1 MADLESVTA
10 TLQRQNEEA
19 LAASLENASA
29 VLQSAGARTAFEEL
43 TNIIE
48 SQEEKTVDEYKKT
61 QQRVAAL
68 QKSIK
73 NLEGLSR
80 AESAALTQTM
90 KDAQNSLNQNANFKA
105 TVGNVVKDSAKGA
118 AAGLGNLVSGA
129 LSQSPILAFG
139 AGFISERVSQFK
151 ERKAAQ
157 KAEEEERNDRLAA
170 EEQKEQKEMGLLRET
185 ISNEDA
191 VRASN
196 KNMEEIQRDAAMQGV
211 SEQELIDQEKDR
223 IIRRA
228 QADKDAADKEEAA
241 RKNLEKIAE
250 RYGIS
255 ISDEENSQPAPTP
268 NDNIT
273 TEPNQD
279 IPTTSE
285 ESETSAEA
293 PTRRGRGPD
302 LQPRARRDTGG
313 NENISTQTES
323 TGDTVQPQGDL
334 ASEPTVSQLTDTQLE
349 FQPFLEKIYDE
360 MVWQRENADNPN
372 SLEIEEAREL
382 RRERKKRLDI
392 ERAQLKAMQ
401 EGDGSGSGTGGGG
414 NEGGILDT
422 LGDMGGLV
430 GLAGGG
436 AGLLG
441 MFGLGKNGFLT
452 KGLKSVTGK
461 FGKFGGKI
469 GKLGAVVAGAGAAI
483 GGLSTLFPD
492 LKFPKFNTPDVP
504 DVNANVN
511 ANEMDGDGKRTGGSQ
526 DNIEAPKGT
535 DTGKLQ
541 TDANIK
547 ANTGEMDGDGK
558 RTGGTQDNIEAPKGT
573 DTGKLQTDADIKANT
588 GEMDGDG
595 KRTGGSQDNI
605 EAPKGT
611 DTQKL
616 QADVDKKANIGEF
629 DGDGKR
635 TGGSQDNIE
644 APKGTDTGKLQ
655 IQENV
660 RLEKERVEK
669 LKRAQAEGEARKA
682 AADKKL
688 NNAKNAAREAEVD
701 AVKKAK
707 AKRLALD
714 QEKLTS
720 QMQTDADAELKRVEA
735 EAEKKRVAAEAEAQ
749 KIRDAETAEAERKQL
764 QAEADAEKKRIDLEN
779 AEKKRIELE
788 TKKEVER
795 FNKKNNVID
804 FPDAKP
810 ISVPVPDNANIKP
823 NTNIPVKKPPAAAV
837 PRGRTTGGG
846 LAKAKDMIGAKT
858 AGAVGAISEV
868 IKVPDAAKS
877 VMATGK
883 DIAQKKMKG
892 ILGKN
897 FTKMA
902 TKLVPGLGIL
912 TGLGFAASRL
922 WDGDYAGAAAE
933 GVGVFLPSVSGAG
946 IDVALMARDSYN
958 DYYKTPGND
967 FPLDDDLANNPEQAQ
982 ARLDEITAMA
992 KDMILGAEKQV
1003 QDFNAEEYKR
1013 QVAELEG
1020 QIAADTEIAENKDF
1034 AWYESNKPRQARR
1047 RIEQNEKKL
1056 EELKKTNPAATMSP
1070 VPSQSPDRG
1079 DGMSSTLPSKPTVA
1093 PVDETSNISEARQ
1106 RDLDLFDADGDG
1118 KLNKYERRQRKLARQ
1133 TGAQNVSG
1141 SASIQ
1146 AKNEVANMMGKNALD
1161 SSAGAVTKNV
1171 VVAPTSNST
1180 VVNNSSVQQLGK
1192 NRAQVRHP
1200 DQTANNVGAGVGSF

>member
-29 VLQSAGARTAFEEL
+29 VLQSSGARTAFEEL

-90 KDAQNSLNQNANFKA
+90 KDAQDSLNQNANFKA

-157 KAEEEERNDRLAA
+157 KAEDEERNDRLAA

-255 ISDEENSQPAPTP
+255 VSGEENMAPSPAPQ
-268 NDNIT
+268 NNIT

-323 TGDTVQPQGDL
+323 AADTVQPQGDI

-401 EGDGSGSGTGGGG
+401 EGGGSGSGTGGGG

-461 FGKFGGKI
+461 FGGFGGKI

-492 LKFPKFNTPDVP
+492 LKFPKFDIDTPD
-504 DVNANVN
+504 VN
-511 ANEMDGDGKRTGGSQ
+511 ANEMDGPDRTV
-526 DNIEAPKGT
+526 
-535 DTGKLQ
+535 
-541 TDANIK
+541 
-547 ANTGEMDGDGK
+547 
-558 RTGGTQDNIEAPKGT
+558 RGTQDNIEAPKGT

-616 QADVDKKANIGEF
+616 Q
-629 DGDGKR
+629 
-635 TGGSQDNIE
+635 
-644 APKGTDTGKLQ
+644 

-660 RLEKERVEK
+660 RLEKERVDK
-669 LKRAQAEGEARKA
+669 LRKAQAEGEVRKA

-688 NNAKNAAREAEVD
+688 NNAKNVAREAEVD

-735 EAEKKRVAAEAEAQ
+735 EAEKKRAAAEAEAQ

-764 QAEADAEKKRIDLEN
+764 QAEADAEKKRIELEN

-823 NTNIPVKKPPAAAV
+823 NTNIPIKKPPAAAV

-858 AGAVGAISEV
+858 AATASAISEV
-868 IKVPDAAKS
+868 VKVPDAAKS

-912 TGLGFAASRL
+912 TGLGFAAGRL
-922 WDGDYAGAAAE
+922 WDGDFTGAAAE

-967 FPLDDDLANNPEQAQ
+967 FPLEDDLANNPEQAQ

-1106 RDLDLFDADGDG
+1106 RDLELFDTDGDG

-1133 TGAQNVSG
+1133 TGTQNVSG

-1161 SSAGAVTKNV
+1161 SSAGAGTNNV

-1192 NRAQVRHP
+1192 NRAQVRNP
-1200 DQTANNVGAGVGSF
+1200 DQSANNVGAGVGSF

>member
-29 VLQSAGARTAFEEL
+29 VLQSSGARTAFEEL

-90 KDAQNSLNQNANFKA
+90 KDAQDSLNQNANFKA

-157 KAEEEERNDRLAA
+157 KAEDEERNDRLAA

-255 ISDEENSQPAPTP
+255 VSGEENMAPSPAPQ
-268 NDNIT
+268 NNIT

-323 TGDTVQPQGDL
+323 TADTVQPQGDL

-401 EGDGSGSGTGGGG
+401 EGGGSGSGASGGG

-452 KGLKSVTGK
+452 KGLKSVTSK
-461 FGKFGGKI
+461 FGGFGGKI

-492 LKFPKFNTPDVP
+492 LKFPKFDIDTP
-504 DVNANVN
+504 NVN
-511 ANEMDGDGKRTGGSQ
+511 ANEMDGPDRTV
-526 DNIEAPKGT
+526 
-535 DTGKLQ
+535 
-541 TDANIK
+541 
-547 ANTGEMDGDGK
+547 
-558 RTGGTQDNIEAPKGT
+558 RGTQDNIEAPKGT

-611 DTQKL
+611 DIQKL

-644 APKGTDTGKLQ
+644 TPKGTDTQKLQ

-688 NNAKNAAREAEVD
+688 NNAKNAAREAEAD

-720 QMQTDADAELKRVEA
+720 QMQADADAELKRVEA

-823 NTNIPVKKPPAAAV
+823 NTNIPIKKPPAAAG

-858 AGAVGAISEV
+858 AATASAISEV
-868 IKVPDAAKS
+868 VKVPDAAKS

-922 WDGDYAGAAAE
+922 WDGDYTGAAAE
-933 GVGVFLPSVSGAG
+933 GVGVFLPSISGAG
-946 IDVALMARDSYN
+946 IDVALMAKDSYN

-967 FPLDDDLANNPEQAQ
+967 FPLEDDLANNPEQAQ

-1003 QDFNAEEYKR
+1003 QAFNAEEYKK

-1079 DGMSSTLPSKPTVA
+1079 DGMSSTLPSKPTAA

-1106 RDLDLFDADGDG
+1106 RDLELFDTDGDG

-1133 TGAQNVSG
+1133 TGTQNVSG

-1161 SSAGAVTKNV
+1161 SSAGAGTNNV

-1192 NRAQVRHP
+1192 NRAQVRNP
-1200 DQTANNVGAGVGSF
+1200 DQSANNVGAGVGSF

>member
-19 LAASLENASA
+19 FAASLENASE
-29 VLQSAGARTAFEEL
+29 VLQSSGARTAFEEL

-157 KAEEEERNDRLAA
+157 KAEDEERNDRLAA

-196 KNMEEIQRDAAMQGV
+196 KNMEQIQRDAAMQGV

-255 ISDEENSQPAPTP
+255 VSGEENMAPSPAPQ
-268 NDNIT
+268 NNIS
-273 TEPNQD
+273 TESNQD

-285 ESETSAEA
+285 ESETSGEQPA
-293 PTRRGRGPD
+293 RRGRGPD
-302 LQPRARRDTGG
+302 LEPRARRDTGG

-323 TGDTVQPQGDL
+323 SADTVQPQGDI

-401 EGDGSGSGTGGGG
+401 ENGGIDGSGAGGGG

-452 KGLKSVTGK
+452 KGLKGVTGK

-492 LKFPKFNTPDVP
+492 FKFPKFNTPDV
-504 DVNANVN
+504 DINV
-511 ANEMDGDGKRTGGSQ
+511 NEMDDPDRIARNTQ
-526 DNIEAPKGT
+526 NNIDAPKGT
-535 DTGKLQ
+535 D
-541 TDANIK
+541 A
-547 ANTGEMDGDGK
+547 
-558 RTGGTQDNIEAPKGT
+558 
-573 DTGKLQTDADIKANT
+573 
-588 GEMDGDG
+588 
-595 KRTGGSQDNI
+595 
-605 EAPKGT
+605 
-611 DTQKL
+611 
-616 QADVDKKANIGEF
+616 
-629 DGDGKR
+629 
-635 TGGSQDNIE
+635 
-644 APKGTDTGKLQ
+644 GKLQ

-669 LKRAQAEGEARKA
+669 LKMEQAEGEARKA

-688 NNAKNAAREAEVD
+688 NKAKNAAREAEAD
-701 AVKKAK
+701 AVRKAK

-720 QMQTDADAELKRVEA
+720 QMQADADAELKRVEA
-735 EAEKKRVAAEAEAQ
+735 EAEKKRVAADAESQ
-749 KIRDAETAEAERKQL
+749 KIRDAEAAEAERKQL
-764 QAEADAEKKRIDLEN
+764 QAEADAEKKRIELEN

-810 ISVPVPDNANIKP
+810 ISVPPPDNANIRP
-823 NTNIPVKKPPAAAV
+823 NTNPPVKKPPAVGV

-846 LAKAKDMIGAKT
+846 LAAAKDMIGAKT
-858 AGAVGAISEV
+858 AGAVAAVSEV

-883 DIAQKKMKG
+883 DIAQKKMTG

-912 TGLGFAASRL
+912 TGLGFAAGRL
-922 WDGDYAGAAAE
+922 WDGDFAGAAAE

-958 DYYKTPGND
+958 DYYKTPGNP
-967 FPLDDDLANNPEQAQ
+967 FPLQDDLANNPEQAQ

-1003 QDFNAEEYKR
+1003 QAFNAEEYKR

-1079 DGMSSTLPSKPTVA
+1079 DGMSSTLPSEPTAATPVA
-1093 PVDETSNISEARQ
+1093 DSVAVPVADSVADSVAVPAADSVGAVDETSNISEARQ
-1106 RDLDLFDADGDG
+1106 RDLELFDTDGDG

-1133 TGAQNVSG
+1133 TRTQNVSG
-1141 SASIQ
+1141 TASVE
-1146 AKNEVANMMGKNALD
+1146 AKNEVANMMGKNALE
-1161 SSAGAVTKNV
+1161 SSVGTGTNNV
-1171 VVAPTSNST
+1171 VVAPSSNST

-1192 NRAQVRHP
+1192 TRAQVRNP
-1200 DQTANNVGAGVGSF
+1200 DQTVNNVGAGVGSF

>member
-10 TLQRQNEEA
+10 TLQRQNEQA

-29 VLQSAGARTAFEEL
+29 VLQSSGARTAFEEL

-61 QQRVAAL
+61 QKRVAAL

-157 KAEEEERNDRLAA
+157 KAEDEERNDRLAA

-196 KNMEEIQRDAAMQGV
+196 KNMEQIQRDAAMQGV

-228 QADKDAADKEEAA
+228 QADKDAADKDEAA

-255 ISDEENSQPAPTP
+255 VSGEENMAPSPAPQ
-268 NDNIT
+268 NNILT
-273 TEPNQD
+273 DGQ
-279 IPTTSE
+279 
-285 ESETSAEA
+285 

-302 LQPRARRDTGG
+302 LQPRARRDAGG

-323 TGDTVQPQGDL
+323 SADTVQPQGDI

-401 EGDGSGSGTGGGG
+401 ENGGNGGSGTGGSG

-461 FGKFGGKI
+461 FGGFGGKI

-483 GGLSTLFPD
+483 GGLATLFPD
-492 LKFPKFNTPDVP
+492 FKFPKFNTPDVEFDDP
-504 DVNANVN
+504 N
-511 ANEMDGDGKRTGGSQ
+511 RTV
-526 DNIEAPKGT
+526 
-535 DTGKLQ
+535 
-541 TDANIK
+541 
-547 ANTGEMDGDGK
+547 
-558 RTGGTQDNIEAPKGT
+558 RGTQDNIEAPRGT

-605 EAPKGT
+605 
-611 DTQKL
+611 D
-616 QADVDKKANIGEF
+616 
-629 DGDGKR
+629 
-635 TGGSQDNIE
+635 

-688 NNAKNAAREAEVD
+688 NNAKNVAREAEAD
-701 AVKKAK
+701 AVRKAK

-720 QMQTDADAELKRVEA
+720 QMQADADAELKRVEV
-735 EAEKKRVAAEAEAQ
+735 EAEKKRVAAEAESQ
-749 KIRDAETAEAERKQL
+749 RIRDAEAAEAEKRQL
-764 QAEADAEKKRIDLEN
+764 QAEADAEKKRIELEN

-810 ISVPVPDNANIKP
+810 ISVPPPDNANIKP
-823 NTNIPVKKPPAAAV
+823 NTNPAVKKPPAAAV

-846 LAKAKDMIGAKT
+846 LGKAKDMIGAKT

-868 IKVPDAAKS
+868 VKVPDAAKS

-912 TGLGFAASRL
+912 TGLGFAAGRL
-922 WDGDYAGAAAE
+922 WDGDFTGAAAE

-958 DYYKTPGND
+958 DYYKTPGNP
-967 FPLDDDLANNPEQAQ
+967 FPLEDDLANNPEQAQ

-992 KDMILGAEKQV
+992 KDMVLGAEKQV
-1003 QDFNAEEYKR
+1003 QAYNAEEYKR

-1020 QIAADTEIAENKDF
+1020 QIAADTEIAESKDF
-1034 AWYESNKPRQARR
+1034 AWYESNKPRLARR

-1079 DGMSSTLPSKPTVA
+1079 DGMPSTLT
-1093 PVDETSNISEARQ
+1093 ETPPAAAVNETTNISEARQ
-1106 RDLDLFDADGDG
+1106 RDLELFDSDGDG

-1133 TGAQNVSG
+1133 TRTQNVG
-1141 SASIQ
+1141 GTASVE
-1146 AKNEVANMMGKNALD
+1146 AKNEVANMMGKNALE
-1161 SSAGAVTKNV
+1161 SSVGTGTNNV

-1192 NRAQVRHP
+1192 NRAQVRNP
-1200 DQTANNVGAGVGSF
+1200 DQSANKVGAGVGSF

>member
-255 ISDEENSQPAPTP
+255 ISDEENSQPAPSP
-268 NDNIT
+268 APQNNIT

-293 PTRRGRGPD
+293 PTRSGRGPD

-323 TGDTVQPQGDL
+323 TADTVQPQGDL

-511 ANEMDGDGKRTGGSQ
+511 ANEMDGEGKRTGGTQ

-547 ANTGEMDGDGK
+547 ANTGEM
-558 RTGGTQDNIEAPKGT
+558 
-573 DTGKLQTDADIKANT
+573 
-588 GEMDGDG
+588 
-595 KRTGGSQDNI
+595 
-605 EAPKGT
+605 
-611 DTQKL
+611 
-616 QADVDKKANIGEF
+616 

-682 AADKKL
+682 VADKKL

-1192 NRAQVRHP
+1192 NRAQVRNP

>member
-29 VLQSAGARTAFEEL
+29 VLQSSGARTAFEEL

-90 KDAQNSLNQNANFKA
+90 KDAQDSLNQNANFKA

-157 KAEEEERNDRLAA
+157 KAEDEERNDRLAA

-255 ISDEENSQPAPTP
+255 VSGEENMAPSPAPQ
-268 NDNIT
+268 NNIT

-323 TGDTVQPQGDL
+323 AADTVQPQGDI

-401 EGDGSGSGTGGGG
+401 EGGDSGSGTGGGG

-461 FGKFGGKI
+461 FGGFGGKI

-492 LKFPKFNTPDVP
+492 LKFPKFDIDTPD
-504 DVNANVN
+504 VN
-511 ANEMDGDGKRTGGSQ
+511 ANEMDGPDRTV
-526 DNIEAPKGT
+526 
-535 DTGKLQ
+535 
-541 TDANIK
+541 
-547 ANTGEMDGDGK
+547 
-558 RTGGTQDNIEAPKGT
+558 RGTQDNIEAPKGT

-616 QADVDKKANIGEF
+616 Q
-629 DGDGKR
+629 
-635 TGGSQDNIE
+635 
-644 APKGTDTGKLQ
+644 

-660 RLEKERVEK
+660 RLEKERVDK
-669 LKRAQAEGEARKA
+669 LRKAQAEGEVRKA

-688 NNAKNAAREAEVD
+688 NNAKNVAREAEVD

-735 EAEKKRVAAEAEAQ
+735 EAEKKRAAAEAEAQ

-764 QAEADAEKKRIDLEN
+764 QAEADAEKKRIELEN

-823 NTNIPVKKPPAAAV
+823 NTNIPIKKPPAAAV

-858 AGAVGAISEV
+858 AATASAISEV
-868 IKVPDAAKS
+868 VKVPDAAKS

-912 TGLGFAASRL
+912 TGLGFAAGRL
-922 WDGDYAGAAAE
+922 WDGDFTGAAAE

-1106 RDLDLFDADGDG
+1106 RDLELFDTDGDG
-1118 KLNKYERRQRKLARQ
+1118 KLNKYERIQRKLARQ
-1133 TGAQNVSG
+1133 TGTQNVSG

-1161 SSAGAVTKNV
+1161 SSAGAGTNNV

-1192 NRAQVRHP
+1192 NRAQVRNP
-1200 DQTANNVGAGVGSF
+1200 DQSANNVGAGVGSF

>member
-29 VLQSAGARTAFEEL
+29 VLQSSGARTAFEEL

-90 KDAQNSLNQNANFKA
+90 KDAQDSLNQNANFKA

-157 KAEEEERNDRLAA
+157 KAEDEERNDRLAA

-255 ISDEENSQPAPTP
+255 VSGEENMAPSPAPQ
-268 NDNIT
+268 NNIT

-323 TGDTVQPQGDL
+323 AADTVQPQGDI

-401 EGDGSGSGTGGGG
+401 EGGGSGSGASGGG

-461 FGKFGGKI
+461 FGGFGGKI

-492 LKFPKFNTPDVP
+492 LKFPKFDIDTPD
-504 DVNANVN
+504 VN
-511 ANEMDGDGKRTGGSQ
+511 ANEMDGPDRTV
-526 DNIEAPKGT
+526 
-535 DTGKLQ
+535 
-541 TDANIK
+541 
-547 ANTGEMDGDGK
+547 
-558 RTGGTQDNIEAPKGT
+558 RGTQDNIEAPKGT

-616 QADVDKKANIGEF
+616 Q
-629 DGDGKR
+629 
-635 TGGSQDNIE
+635 
-644 APKGTDTGKLQ
+644 

-660 RLEKERVEK
+660 RLEKERVDK
-669 LKRAQAEGEARKA
+669 LRKAQAEGEVRKA

-688 NNAKNAAREAEVD
+688 NNAKNVAREAEVD

-735 EAEKKRVAAEAEAQ
+735 EAEKKRAAAEAEAQ

-764 QAEADAEKKRIDLEN
+764 QAEADAEKKRIELEN

-823 NTNIPVKKPPAAAV
+823 NTNIPIKKPPAAAV

-858 AGAVGAISEV
+858 AATASAISEV
-868 IKVPDAAKS
+868 VKVPDAAKS

-912 TGLGFAASRL
+912 TGLGFAAGRL
-922 WDGDYAGAAAE
+922 WDGDFTGAAAE

-1106 RDLDLFDADGDG
+1106 RDLELFDTDGDG
-1118 KLNKYERRQRKLARQ
+1118 KLNKYERIQRKLARQ
-1133 TGAQNVSG
+1133 TGTQNVSG

-1146 AKNEVANMMGKNALD
+1146 AKNEVANMMGKNALE
-1161 SSAGAVTKNV
+1161 SSVGTGTNNV

-1192 NRAQVRHP
+1192 TRAQVRNP
-1200 DQTANNVGAGVGSF
+1200 DQSANKVGAGVGSF

>member
-29 VLQSAGARTAFEEL
+29 VLQSSGARTAFEEL

-90 KDAQNSLNQNANFKA
+90 KDAQDSLNQNANFKA

-157 KAEEEERNDRLAA
+157 KAEDEERNDRLAA

-255 ISDEENSQPAPTP
+255 VSGEENMAPSPAPQ
-268 NDNIT
+268 NNIT

-323 TGDTVQPQGDL
+323 TADTVQPQGDL

-401 EGDGSGSGTGGGG
+401 EGGGSGSGASGGG

-452 KGLKSVTGK
+452 KGLKSVTSK
-461 FGKFGGKI
+461 FGGFGGKI

-492 LKFPKFNTPDVP
+492 LKFPKFDIDTPD
-504 DVNANVN
+504 VN
-511 ANEMDGDGKRTGGSQ
+511 ANEMDGPDRTV
-526 DNIEAPKGT
+526 
-535 DTGKLQ
+535 
-541 TDANIK
+541 
-547 ANTGEMDGDGK
+547 
-558 RTGGTQDNIEAPKGT
+558 RGTQDNIEAPKGT

-605 EAPKGT
+605 ETPKGT
-611 DTQKL
+611 DTQ
-616 QADVDKKANIGEF
+616 
-629 DGDGKR
+629 
-635 TGGSQDNIE
+635 
-644 APKGTDTGKLQ
+644 KLQ

-720 QMQTDADAELKRVEA
+720 QMQADADAELKRVEA

-823 NTNIPVKKPPAAAV
+823 NTNMPAKKPPAAAV

-912 TGLGFAASRL
+912 AGLGFAASRL
-922 WDGDYAGAAAE
+922 WDGDYTGAAAE
-933 GVGVFLPSVSGAG
+933 GVGVFLPSISGAG
-946 IDVALMARDSYN
+946 IDVALMAKDSYN

-967 FPLDDDLANNPEQAQ
+967 FPLEDDLANNPEQAQ

-1079 DGMSSTLPSKPTVA
+1079 DGMSSTLPSKPTAA

-1106 RDLDLFDADGDG
+1106 RDLELFDTDGDG

-1133 TGAQNVSG
+1133 TGTQNVSG

-1161 SSAGAVTKNV
+1161 SSAGAGTNNV

-1192 NRAQVRHP
+1192 NRAQVRNP
-1200 DQTANNVGAGVGSF
+1200 DQSANNVGAGVGSF

>member
-29 VLQSAGARTAFEEL
+29 VLQSSGARTAFEEL

-90 KDAQNSLNQNANFKA
+90 KDAQDSLNQNANFKA

-157 KAEEEERNDRLAA
+157 KAEDEERNDRLAA

-255 ISDEENSQPAPTP
+255 VSGEENMAPSPAPQ
-268 NDNIT
+268 NNIT

-323 TGDTVQPQGDL
+323 AADTVQPQGDI

-401 EGDGSGSGTGGGG
+401 EGGGSGSGASGGG

-461 FGKFGGKI
+461 FGGFGGKI

-492 LKFPKFNTPDVP
+492 LKFPKFDIDTPD
-504 DVNANVN
+504 VN
-511 ANEMDGDGKRTGGSQ
+511 ANEMDGPDRTV
-526 DNIEAPKGT
+526 
-535 DTGKLQ
+535 
-541 TDANIK
+541 
-547 ANTGEMDGDGK
+547 
-558 RTGGTQDNIEAPKGT
+558 RGTQDNIEAPKGT

-616 QADVDKKANIGEF
+616 Q
-629 DGDGKR
+629 
-635 TGGSQDNIE
+635 
-644 APKGTDTGKLQ
+644 

-660 RLEKERVEK
+660 RLEKERVDK
-669 LKRAQAEGEARKA
+669 LRKAQAEGEVRKA

-688 NNAKNAAREAEVD
+688 NNAKNVAREAEVD

-735 EAEKKRVAAEAEAQ
+735 EAEKKRAAAEAEAQ

-764 QAEADAEKKRIDLEN
+764 QAEADAEKKRIELEN

-823 NTNIPVKKPPAAAV
+823 NTNIPIKKPPAAAV

-858 AGAVGAISEV
+858 AATASAISEV
-868 IKVPDAAKS
+868 VKVPDAAKS

-912 TGLGFAASRL
+912 TGLGFAAGRL
-922 WDGDYAGAAAE
+922 WDGDFTGAAAE

-967 FPLDDDLANNPEQAQ
+967 FPLEDDLANNPEQAQ

-1003 QDFNAEEYKR
+1003 QAFNAEEYKK

-1106 RDLDLFDADGDG
+1106 RDLELFDTDGDG
-1118 KLNKYERRQRKLARQ
+1118 KLNKYERIQRKLARQ
-1133 TGAQNVSG
+1133 TGTQNVSG

-1146 AKNEVANMMGKNALD
+1146 AKNEVANMMGKNALE
-1161 SSAGAVTKNV
+1161 SSVGTGTNNV

-1192 NRAQVRHP
+1192 TRAQVRNP
-1200 DQTANNVGAGVGSF
+1200 DQSANKVGAGVGSF